1 MQNPDA
7 RKAITK
13 RAENA
18 FENLGVDLE
27 EMNIIGIDEALKDI
41 DSKAL
46 QGEVEKQSKEFIA
59 QVGRVSSR
67 SLDGQDMREK
77 RTSS

>member
-46 QGEVEKQSKEFIA
+46 QGEVEKQSKEFM
-59 QVGRVSSR
+59 
-67 SLDGQDMREK
+67 LKLEEFLHDH
-77 RTSS
+77 

>member
-46 QGEVEKQSKEFIA
+46 QGEVEKQSKEFMLK
-59 QVGRVSSR
+59 RVKH
-67 SLDGQDMREK
+67 LP
-77 RTSS
+77 